1 MVDEGVVIR
10 AYVAGGEDAAAFR
23 ALNESWIVQ
32 HFSLE
37 EKDERTL
44 GDPDGTILAKGG
56 RILMVEE
63 RGTAMGCVA
72 LIPMGDGVVELSK
85 MAVSPEMRGRGVGRR
100 LLLRGIAEARS
111 MGMRRIFLGSNTKL
125 ADAVHLYESAGFQ
138 HVPLERLPE
147 MPYTRAN
154 VFMEMGL

>member
-1 MVDEGVVIR
+1 MADEGVVIR
-10 AYVAGGEDAAAFR
+10 AYVKGSEDAAAFR
-23 ALNESWIVQ
+23 QLNESWIAQ

-37 EKDERTL
+37 EKDRRTL

-63 RGTAMGCVA
+63 SGTAMGCVA

-85 MAVSPEMRGRGVGRR
+85 MTVVPQMRGRGLGRR
-100 LLLRGIAEARS
+100 LLLQGIAEARA
-111 MGMRRIFLGSNTKL
+111 MGMSRIFLGSNSKL
-125 ADAVHLYESAGFQ
+125 ADAVHLYESTGFQ
-138 HVPLERLPE
+138 HVPMDHLPE

-154 VFMEMGL
+154 VFMEMKL